1 MDVDFEIVGQFTES
15 ETIAIGNSIRELPQ
29 LRARFGHGRWRK
41 RKGVVN
47 VRLSDGTIRLAEVH
61 WYEAHGIGK
70 VRMKIKRYLD

>member
-1 MDVDFEIVGQFTES
+1 MDVDFEVVGQIKES
-15 ETIAIGNSIRELPQ
+15 ETIAVGNSIRELPQ

-41 RKGVVN
+41 RKGIAN
-47 VRLSDGTIRLAEVH
+47 VCLSDGTIRLAEVH

>member
-1 MDVDFEIVGQFTES
+1 MEVDFEIAGQITES
-15 ETIAIGNSIRELPQ
+15 ETIAIGKSIRELPQ

-41 RKGVVN
+41 RKGVAN